1 MLIYD
6 GSVVLI
12 QEYEL
17 SVWDIPPL
25 QPLLRGI
32 FEVIDR
38 TPRYAIIHSFPSQEE
53 LMGSSVLGPWFS
65 SIDPPISFGTFGYK
79 GHECVMLCYTV
90 RSINPSRD
98 PTLPMVFPIKMGMV
112 PNLPTD
118 ADFGTPDQFD
128 FSAPLQYCDDELCL
142 VIVSDRELVISLI
155 APPISLD
162 GPSSS
167 KTTVLF
173 DIFESGDM
181 LSWHN
186 FSWSFCASSGRLVVV
201 VGGIIR
207 IMDFLV
213 PPPS

>member
-1 MLIYD
+1 MLVYE

-25 QPLLRGI
+25 QPLLGGVS
-32 FEVIDR
+32 EVIDQ
-38 TPRYAIIHSFPSQEE
+38 TPRHAITLPFPSLET

-65 SIDPPISFGTFGYK
+65 TSIDPPISFGIFGY
-79 GHECVMLCYTV
+79 GVEECVMLCYTL

-98 PTLPMVFPIKMGMV
+98 PILPKGMV
-112 PNLPTD
+112 ANLFTD
-118 ADFGTPDQFD
+118 ADVGAVGETD
-128 FSAPLQYCDDELCL
+128 FPGPLQYVDDELCL
-142 VIVSDRELVISLI
+142 VNLSHRGMVISLI
-155 APPISLD
+155 APPISFD

-173 DIFESGDM
+173 RMFELGD
-181 LSWHN
+181 N
-186 FSWSFCASSGRLVVV
+186 ISWSFCTASGRLVVV
-201 VGGIIR
+201 DDGIIR

>member
-1 MLIYD
+1 MIIYE

-25 QPLLRGI
+25 QPLSSGRY
-32 FEVIDR
+32 EVIDQ
-38 TPRYAIIHSFPSQEE
+38 TPRYAIMHSFPSQEE
-53 LMGSSVLGPWFS
+53 MVGSSVLGPWF
-65 SIDPPISFGTFGYK
+65 DPPTSFGTFGYK
-79 GHECVMLCYTV
+79 DHECVMLCYTV

-98 PTLPMVFPIKMGMV
+98 PLLPMVFPVKTGMV
-112 PNLPTD
+112 PNLFTD
-118 ADFGTPDQFD
+118 TDGSAPDEINFTG
-128 FSAPLQYCDDELCL
+128 PLQYCDDELCYIDITRRGL
-142 VIVSDRELVISLI
+142 IISLI
-155 APPISLD
+155 VPPISLN

-173 DIFESGDM
+173 RMFETGDIV
-181 LSWHN
+181 
-186 FSWSFCASSGRLVVV
+186 SWSFCAASGRLVVV
-201 VGGIIR
+201 DDGIIR